1 MGQYRVAC
9 VGCVAVGGAMLA
21 YGCEGT
27 FTEKNAIVANIQA
40 TNINSKPIPN
50 TIVNMAPTKRS
61 VPAVSKRCS
70 PDLWASAEKALLK
83 YIAIST

>member
-9 VGCVAVGGAMLA
+9 VGGVADGGVVLT

-27 FTEKNAIVANIQA
+27 FIEKNAIVVINQAINIS
-40 TNINSKPIPN
+40 TKPIPN

-83 YIAIST
+83 YIAMST